1 MATKAEVTEF
11 LNEQWETGEDSSLD
25 AYWTDDVEGV
35 MQGNRLSIIQN
46 WMTPEIAVI
55 LQKLIGDT
63 HLVARLAQNM
73 SNNT

>member
-11 LNEQWETGEDSSLD
+11 LNAQWEHGEDSSLD
-25 AYWTDDVEGV
+25 AYWLNNVEGV

-46 WMTPEIAVI
+46 WMTPEIAGI
-55 LQKLIGDT
+55 LQKLVGDT
-63 HLVARLAQNM
+63 HLVARLAQNR

>member
-11 LNEQWETGEDSSLD
+11 LNSQWEHGEDSSLD
-25 AYWTDDVEGV
+25 AYWLNNVEGV

-46 WMTPEIAVI
+46 WMTPEIAGI
-55 LQKLIGDT
+55 LQKLVGDT
-63 HLVARLAQNM
+63 HLVARLAQNR